1 MASTSTSELQ
11 SVTGYIHNVS
21 SLKQGP
27 QKNFLMLNFNR
38 KTHFAHYESSG
49 LSYMA
54 SSKRQKMRGKSVTN
68 IIILTSTV

>member
-27 QKNFLMLNFNR
+27 QKKFFDAQLQQKDTFCTLRIFR
-38 KTHFAHYESSG
+38 PELHGQFK
-49 LSYMA
+49 A
-54 SSKRQKMRGKSVTN
+54 SENER
-68 IIILTSTV
+68 